1 MLKLLINDNKN
12 IFLEKINLIAQ
23 ILGYKLIVKPNYAGF
38 KTFLENK
45 APDLV
50 IFNPYK
56 SDNRFLTLVQ
66 GYLKANNN
74 QAKAIIALL
83 LDHHQEIPQ
92 EIISDTKMI
101 FYYTDEIKLVEVNLK
116 IISEL
121 ILKEHK
127 IIQTTTNDQKMLD
140 KLKDDKSNLEVQFNN
155 LKDEV
160 VEYRNLYEASKIIN
174 STLKIDKTLDLIL
187 GLISQVLR
195 VKKISIMLLD
205 ANTSEIVV
213 QAAKPKRHII
223 GKRQAIGQGIAG
235 KVAETGIPFF
245 VPDADALKEI
255 KKSQLTNRGVYQT
268 KSFMCVPLISEG
280 TVIGVLNATDKKD
293 NSVFDERD
301 QRIIL
306 EMASLISIAI
316 ENAKLY
322 SSVEL
327 LALEDGL
334 TKLYNRAFFQKSIT
348 EELEKS
354 KYQNYPLSLAMLDID
369 FFKNVND
376 VFGHP
381 VGDSVLREVS
391 GVVKVCT
398 RKTDIAARYGG
409 EEIVGVYIGADS
421 LEAYAISEKI
431 RSRIE
436 ALEIFHI
443 KIKDIN
449 RDESILLKRDKN
461 KLEFLINP
469 LSEKAGT
476 KDSDYLKELKKIMK
490 DMPFQKFE
498 NELFMIDPVKIT
510 VSIGIACY
518 PSDLALSSKAKAM
531 LETTSEQDLVIY
543 MADKALYFAKK
554 NGRNRCLTYRKV
566 QESVTDQSQNKELE
580 QATIKKIMEK
590 LQHKFDPAYQ
600 HSSRVSKIAEI
611 VAKGLNLDPA
621 DVKFIK
627 NAALLHDIGK
637 LLIDNALLQKPNEI
651 SQQEFMLIRS
661 HVEKGAALI
670 EQFPVLH
677 KYINALNL
685 HHELLNGSGYPLNIS
700 GDRLPIEAK
709 IIVVADYFDTVTNF
723 GCYLK
728 NKNNT
733 YYKQSYF
740 MTKEAALEKI
750 KENSNVLYDPKVVN
764 VFVEKFSEIKEVC

>member
-1 MLKLLINDNKN
+1 M
-12 IFLEKINLIAQ
+12 
-23 ILGYKLIVKPNYAGF
+23 
-38 KTFLENK
+38 
-45 APDLV
+45 
-50 IFNPYK
+50 
-56 SDNRFLTLVQ
+56 
-66 GYLKANNN
+66 
-74 QAKAIIALL
+74 
-83 LDHHQEIPQ
+83 
-92 EIISDTKMI
+92 
-101 FYYTDEIKLVEVNLK
+101 
-116 IISEL
+116 
-121 ILKEHK
+121 
-127 IIQTTTNDQKMLD
+127 
-140 KLKDDKSNLEVQFNN
+140 
-155 LKDEV
+155 
-160 VEYRNLYEASKIIN
+160 
-174 STLKIDKTLDLIL
+174 
-187 GLISQVLR
+187 
-195 VKKISIMLLD
+195 
-205 ANTSEIVV
+205 
-213 QAAKPKRHII
+213 
-223 GKRQAIGQGIAG
+223 
-235 KVAETGIPFF
+235 
-245 VPDADALKEI
+245 
-255 KKSQLTNRGVYQT
+255 
-268 KSFMCVPLISEG
+268 
-280 TVIGVLNATDKKD
+280 
-293 NSVFDERD
+293 
-301 QRIIL
+301 
-306 EMASLISIAI
+306 
-316 ENAKLY
+316 
-322 SSVEL
+322 
-327 LALEDGL
+327 
-334 TKLYNRAFFQKSIT
+334 
-348 EELEKS
+348 
-354 KYQNYPLSLAMLDID
+354 
-369 FFKNVND
+369 
-376 VFGHP
+376 
-381 VGDSVLREVS
+381 
-391 GVVKVCT
+391 
-398 RKTDIAARYGG
+398 
-409 EEIVGVYIGADS
+409 
-421 LEAYAISEKI
+421 
-431 RSRIE
+431 
-436 ALEIFHI
+436 
-443 KIKDIN
+443 
-449 RDESILLKRDKN
+449 LKRDKN
-461 KLEFLINP
+461 KIEFLINP

-476 KDSDYLKELKKIMK
+476 KDSDYLKELKKIMR
-490 DMPFQKFE
+490 DIPFQKLE

-580 QATIKKIMEK
+580 QTTIKKIMEK

-621 DVKFIK
+621 DVKFVK

-685 HHELLNGSGYPLNIS
+685 HHELLNGSGYPMNIS

-764 VFVEKFSEIKEVC
+764 VFVEKFSEIKDVC